1 MSTWI
6 EPPPPQTGMGCF
18 AKGCLT
24 FLAFFILLLL
34 ALTVGTYAGFR
45 YVLTSTAPKEI
56 TEVAVSPA
64 EAQSLQQRWD
74 DFETARKH
82 HQQAKV
88 EFSAQEINQLISANH
103 DLRGKAFVS
112 VENNAFHFVLSV
124 PLRRLGFRG
133 RHLNGEIAVQPPPDG
148 DPRGLEIKKIAL
160 NGVDV
165 SERVLDFISGGHSLR
180 SYIDRYSSDDDVTK
194 VQISGDKV
202 ILESRGSGQ

>member
-1 MSTWI
+1 MKPHPNEHVDRTSS
-6 EPPPPQTGMGCF
+6 PPNGHGLLREGMPHVPCVF
-18 AKGCLT
+18 H
-24 FLAFFILLLL
+24 
-34 ALTVGTYAGFR
+34 
-45 YVLTSTAPKEI
+45 SAPARADCWNVCRLSL
-56 TEVAVSPA
+56 EVAVSPA

-82 HQQAKV
+82 HQPARV

-124 PLRRLGFRG
+124 PLRKLGFRG
-133 RHLNGEIAVQPPPDG
+133 RHLNGEIAVQLPPDG